1 MPISSNKTDGLPS
14 PKYSRDF
21 GGMNLDGTSLL
32 QQTGQLELLTLQVRV
47 TANMLLSDEDVWD
60 RALGRDFRK
69 RILNSGAI
77 VCDTQ
82 RTH

>member
-21 GGMNLDGTSLL
+21 GGMNSDGTSLL
-32 QQTGQLELLTLQVRV
+32 QQIGQLGLLSLQVRV
-47 TANMLLSDEDVWD
+47 AADMLLRDEDVRD
-60 RALGRDFRK
+60 GSLGRYFRK

-77 VCDTQ
+77 VCDA
-82 RTH
+82 H